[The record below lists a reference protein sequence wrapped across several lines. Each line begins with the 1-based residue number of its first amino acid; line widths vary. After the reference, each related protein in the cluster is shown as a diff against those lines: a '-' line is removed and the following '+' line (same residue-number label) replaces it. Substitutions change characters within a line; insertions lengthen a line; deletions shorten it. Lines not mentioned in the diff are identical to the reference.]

1 MTCDAPVIQQEVL
14 QLVSYTTVNGAFFGI
29 VFNPYCNCAVLMI
42 GESFAEAIS
51 QGRVHVASFIFSSL
65 ITVCATRLFEVI
77 DVVLITSS

>member
-1 MTCDAPVIQQEVL
+1 
-14 QLVSYTTVNGAFFGI
+14 